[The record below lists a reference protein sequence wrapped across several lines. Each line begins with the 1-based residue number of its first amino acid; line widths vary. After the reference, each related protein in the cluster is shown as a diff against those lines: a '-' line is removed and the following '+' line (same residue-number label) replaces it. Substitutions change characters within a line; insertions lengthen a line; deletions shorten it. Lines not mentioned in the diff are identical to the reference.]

1 MTTGRPTGLGLLAAA
16 ALVALAACK
25 DDAVRP
31 TTTVTAADTADQVLT
46 QMEHLI
52 TSDGVR
58 RTKVVADTAYLYEA
72 SQLARLKIV
81 TVTFFDSYGNI
92 SSTVTADSGLYEMR
106 TGSMKSWGHVVAKT
120 PDGRTLRSAELMYD
134 SRQQTI
140 ASDKPFTFDRAGQH
154 LEGNAFVS
162 DPDFRNVTA
171 QQPRGGETRPGGCGG
186 GGFLLPGQ

>member
-1 MTTGRPTGLGLLAAA
+1 MTTARAMGPAVLAVAALLA
-16 ALVALAACK
+16 LAGCK

-31 TTTVTAADTADQVLT
+31 TTMVTAADTADQVLT

-58 RTKVVADTAYLYEA
+58 RTKVLADTAYLYEA
-72 SQLARLKIV
+72 SQLARLKVV

-134 SRQQTI
+134 SRQQKI
-140 ASDKPFTFDRAGQH
+140 SSDQPFTFDRVGQH

-162 DPDFRNVTA
+162 DPDFRNVVA
-171 QQPRGGETRPGGCGG
+171 QQPRGGETATPGKPGGA
-186 GGFLLPGQ
+186 FLLPGQ

>member
-1 MTTGRPTGLGLLAAA
+1 MADRRPGRQVEQTRDQLRDLVWRRGL
-16 ALVALAACK
+16 
-25 DDAVRP
+25 
-31 TTTVTAADTADQVLT
+31 
-46 QMEHLI
+46 
-52 TSDGVR
+52 
-58 RTKVVADTAYLYEA
+58 
-72 SQLARLKIV
+72 
-81 TVTFFDSYGNI
+81 
-92 SSTVTADSGLYEMR
+92 
-106 TGSMKSWGHVVAKT
+106 HVVAKT

-171 QQPRGGETRPGGCGG
+171 QQPRGGETRPGGGGG